1 MFAST
6 ESFFILLFYSLAVG
20 AFLGLFYDLT
30 VQLIAEL
37 FPEKEKT
44 RKAPKEL
51 PHGDISVSSVLF
63 EVDMRFKKRDVAM
76 LFADVIFF
84 TVSAIAVTVMLY
96 HLNYGN
102 VRAFSLF
109 CALLGFVIYRVSIGR
124 MIRLLSGKLFSVF
137 KRVILAIMLL
147 LIKPFSIA
155 FGKIFVKLRKRT
167 NIKKAR
173 KYLLLMERNIV
184 KKGN

>member
-1 MFAST
+1 MFANT

-20 AFLGLFYDLT
+20 AFLGVLYDLT
-30 VQLIAEL
+30 GQLINVL
-37 FPEKEKT
+37 FPRKEKA

-51 PHGDISVSSVLF
+51 PHGEISVNKVLF
-63 EVDMRFKKRDVAM
+63 DLNMRFKKRDVAM

-124 MIRLLSGKLFSVF
+124 MIRLLS
-137 KRVILAIMLL
+137 
-147 LIKPFSIA
+147 
-155 FGKIFVKLRKRT
+155 
-167 NIKKAR
+167 
-173 KYLLLMERNIV
+173 
-184 KKGN
+184 